1 MSLPF
6 EPISIR
12 AIEGFGI
19 GNATLAKG
27 GSGCTVIV
35 APRGAV
41 GGVDVRGGAP
51 ASRETDLLKP
61 ENTVQEVHAVCLSG
75 GSAYGLEA
83 ASGVARELET
93 HGIGLDVG
101 VGIVPIVCSS
111 CLFDLGFG
119 DPYVRPGIEEGRS
132 ATREALASLS
142 ENREMPSTPKIAG
155 TSRTGAPIDPDLQGN
170 VGAGTG
176 ATVGKL
182 NGFDRAMKGGL
193 GTAALQL
200 GTLKVGAI
208 AAVNACG
215 NVYDPQSQACI
226 SGMRVSRDGLDIVSM
241 EKELLA
247 QGTQATM
254 PLDRTNTTIS
264 CLITNAR
271 LTKAQATKVSQMAAD
286 AYAHTIRPTHT
297 TNDGDTVYTLSHGT
311 EEAPLDL
318 IGLLATRAL
327 EQAIANGC
335 RYAESAHNIPGHA
348 SI

>member
-1 MSLPF
+1 MSLPYK
-6 EPISIR
+6 PISIR

-19 GNATLAKG
+19 GNATLEKG

-35 APRGAV
+35 APKGAV
-41 GGVDVRGGAP
+41 GGVDIRGGAP

-61 ENTVQEVHAVCLSG
+61 ENTVHEVHAVCLSG
-75 GSAYGLEA
+75 GSAFGLEA
-83 ASGVARELET
+83 ASGVARELEK

-119 DPYVRPGIEEGRS
+119 DPHVRPGLEEGRS
-132 ATREALASLS
+132 ATREALALLAKDQGLPNTSA
-142 ENREMPSTPKIAG
+142 NAG
-155 TSRTGAPIDPDLQGN
+155 ASGRCAPTDPDLQGN

-193 GTAALQL
+193 GCAALQL
-200 GTLKVGAI
+200 GNIKIGAI
-208 AAVNACG
+208 VAVNACG
-215 NVYDPQSQACI
+215 NVYDPQSQKCI
-226 SGMRVSRDGLDIVSM
+226 AGMRASADALDIVSM
-241 EKELLA
+241 EEELLA

-254 PLDRTNTTIS
+254 PLDRKNTTIS

-297 TNDGDTVYTLSHGT
+297 TNDGDTIYTLSHGT